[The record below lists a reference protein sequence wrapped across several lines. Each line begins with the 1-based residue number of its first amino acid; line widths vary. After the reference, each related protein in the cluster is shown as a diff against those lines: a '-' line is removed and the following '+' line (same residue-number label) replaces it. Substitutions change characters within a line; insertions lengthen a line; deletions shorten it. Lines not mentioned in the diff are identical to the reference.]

1 MKVLCIAASNSR
13 KAVEESV
20 SFKVCRLAESQI
32 ADANNGFDYLTES
45 ISLKN
50 FDLKVCTLCG
60 ACAETGFCP
69 EDSAFNTLLE
79 KMSQADRLLFV
90 VPHYAPF
97 PAKLM
102 ILFEK
107 INEQSY
113 AGWLKDTNF
122 VSPLQGK
129 PFVVI
134 GHGGMTETSEVLAYY
149 KEAIVKPLTRTLKS
163 LGLKHMPVTDGA
175 ENNEVFGLLNDDCL
189 QQKAGVLFPSI
200 VLDETRVA
208 ARIAPV
214 VNVLIK

>member
-13 KAVEESV
+13 KDVEESV
-20 SFKVCRLAESQI
+20 SFKVCRMAEAQI
-32 ADANNGFDYLTES
+32 AEANQCYDYLTES

-60 ACAETGFCP
+60 ACAETGLCH

-79 KMSQADRLLFV
+79 KMSLADRLLFV
-90 VPHYAPF
+90 VPHYSPF
-97 PAKLM
+97 PTKLM

-113 AGWLKDTNF
+113 AGWLKDPKF
-122 VSPLQGK
+122 VSPVQGK
-129 PFVVI
+129 SFGVI

-149 KEAIVKPLTRTLKS
+149 QEAIVKPIARTLKS
-163 LGLKHMPVTDGA
+163 LGLKHMPLPVGA
-175 ENNEVFGLLNDDCL
+175 ENSNVFGLLNDDCL
-189 QQKAGVLFPSI
+189 QQTEGAFFPNI
-200 VLDETRVA
+200 VLDETRIA

-214 VNVLIK
+214 VNALIG

>member
-20 SFKVCRLAESQI
+20 SYKVCRLAEAQI
-32 ADANNGFDYLTES
+32 AAVDDSTDYMTES

-50 FDLKVCTLCG
+50 YELKVCTLCG
-60 ACAETGFCP
+60 ACAETGLCP

-79 KMSQADRLLFV
+79 KMAQADRLLFV
-90 VPHYAPF
+90 VPHYSPF

-113 AGWLKDTNF
+113 AGWLKDAHYA
-122 VSPLQGK
+122 SPVQGK
-129 PFVVI
+129 SFEVI
-134 GHGGMTETSEVLAYY
+134 GHGGMTETAEVLAYY
-149 KEAIVKPLTRTLKS
+149 QEAIVKPLIRTLKS
-163 LGLKHMPVTDGA
+163 LGLKQTPQPDGA
-175 ENNEVFGLLNDDCL
+175 ENSNVFGLLNDDCL
-189 QQKAGVLFPSI
+189 QQTVDTFFPSI
-200 VLDETRVA
+200 VLDESRIA

-214 VNVLIK
+214 VNALIR